1 MDTRT
6 KSPAE
11 IFPVNFNFSSDLVAG
26 ETVVSY
32 VLTSINAATGE
43 SSAEDRAYDA
53 GPPEVLE
60 IVKVIDSDSLSSPDV
75 VVVLKDGVEDDEH
88 RIQCVAT
95 TSAGNIYQR
104 DLLLFI
110 HSEVTDSFTKQ
121 PDDAYPFEASFER
134 RLGAGDTIVSAV
146 VVAVKESDGSDAAAL
161 VAALVVASPIVSV
174 PVSGGT
180 DGETYRLGIQA
191 TTAAGYIH
199 EMFVRMNVQEF

>member
-1 MDTRT
+1 MDTIT

-11 IFPVNFNFSSDLVAG
+11 KFPVNFNFSGDLVAG

-60 IVKVIDSDSLSSPDV
+60 IVKVIDSDSLASPDV

-104 DLLLFI
+104 DLLLQI
-110 HSEVTDSFTKQ
+110 KSEVTDSFTKQ
-121 PDDAYPFEASFER
+121 PDDAFLFDVDFTR
-134 RLGAGDTIVSAV
+134 RLETGDSVVSA
-146 VVAVKESDGSDAAAL
+146 AIAAILESDGSAASVTSTPAIVTPK
-161 VAALVVASPIVSV
+161 VAV
-174 PVSGGT
+174 PAYGGT
-180 DGETYRLGIQA
+180 DGETYRLGVRG
-191 TTAAGYIH
+191 TTTLGYLY
-199 EMFVRMNVQEF
+199 EKFVRMSVQEF